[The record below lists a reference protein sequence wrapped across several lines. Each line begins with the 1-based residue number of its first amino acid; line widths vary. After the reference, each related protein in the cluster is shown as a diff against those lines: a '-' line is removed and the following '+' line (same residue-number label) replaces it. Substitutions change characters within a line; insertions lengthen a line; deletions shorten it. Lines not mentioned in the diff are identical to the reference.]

1 MSTILLWRDL
11 NTRHMK
17 LHKIMY
23 RESWFTD
30 VFLLLNNSDFKKIL
44 QYAKCILEDFLTT
57 IRKFTQSNKV
67 EL

>member
-1 MSTILLWRDL
+1 
-11 NTRHMK
+11 MK

-30 VFLLLNNSDFKKIL
+30 VFLLLNNSDF
-44 QYAKCILEDFLTT
+44 LTT